1 MKIKESMVKKSVFSL
16 MIVLGL
22 FIFSC
27 NKDKKQ
33 VSENAEK
40 ITSGQHKAEE
50 NLAKDSSEKFRASNQ
65 HKTDSTKS
73 IHTAV
78 EGRFVAENCENGR
91 FSIVITRLN
100 GRPVFKVYDDTK
112 VILSGKAE
120 VSTTSSNEIN
130 IIMGNMGGLYADG
143 VLTIQNYGNSM
154 NEFENFTQCE
164 DKYLAFTKQ

>member
-1 MKIKESMVKKSVFSL
+1 MVKKSVL
-16 MIVLGL
+16 NLVVVLGFFL
-22 FIFSC
+22 FSC
-27 NKDKKQ
+27 SKDKKQ
-33 VSENAEK
+33 ASENAEK
-40 ITSGQHKAEE
+40 ISSGQHKEQEAV
-50 NLAKDSSEKFRASNQ
+50 AKDSSEKIEASNQ
-65 HKTDSTKS
+65 HKTDSAKS
-73 IHTAV
+73 IHTV
-78 EGRFVAENCENGR
+78 IEGRFVAENCENGR

-120 VSTTSSNEIN
+120 VNKTSSNEIN
-130 IIMGNMGGLYADG
+130 IIMGNMGGLYVDG